1 MENTNNVG
9 VGSRVTNERKKRI
22 RKGAKSNFF
31 ILLAIFIF
39 YLVIAWL
46 LILSGDDWAWGGD
59 IGQARLDN
67 HFDAYNGRYF
77 GNIIEM
83 IITRNL
89 FARLL
94 IYSIVNTGTVF
105 LIREILN
112 RKVAYVYCF
121 LLILLLPVS
130 FYSQTYGWLAGFANY
145 NTSTFLFL
153 LIIYLVQKNRDSIF
167 LCVSIL
173 VLALLTQLF
182 IENVAIASIL
192 IAGIGLLAAFIFKE
206 RVLSYLSW
214 LAGSTIGASIMF
226 SNSAYHIENN
236 MRGFSN
242 ADLNT
247 FSSMLLTDWTEL
259 YVKQNALLLLF
270 FSIVMYLLAEK
281 KTLGKLLLYFFPSS
295 YFMLRYLLEI
305 TWRQQSMPVLII
317 ELFLIFIF
325 LTSLLFAISKAS
337 IPLSS
342 KRRAFSY
349 ITISLLLVAPFLI
362 VTPYG
367 PRNIL
372 TSYVFLGLALFEL
385 ILHTKINLA
394 DRRNQKVALTFVF
407 CISLF
412 FIGMHGV
419 NRYEESQRILH
430 LKQELN
436 TNQTEV
442 NLKRLPYEFIGHDLT
457 PPDGS
462 VQSDRQKVHYNI
474 SLNTKFNI
482 ENYSDPSLDE
492 LLENK

>member
-1 MENTNNVG
+1 MTK
-9 VGSRVTNERKKRI
+9 ERKKRI
-22 RKGAKSNFF
+22 RKGAQSNFF
-31 ILLAIFIF
+31 TLLTIFIF

-182 IENVAIASIL
+182 IENLTIASIL
-192 IAGIGLLAAFIFKE
+192 IAGIGLITAIMLNEQI
-206 RVLSYLSW
+206 LPYISW
-214 LAGSTIGASIMF
+214 LAGAVVGAFIMF
-226 SNSAYHIENN
+226 SNSAYHMENN

-242 ADLNT
+242 ADLHT
-247 FSSMLLTDWTEL
+247 FNSTLLTEWSEL
-259 YVKQNALLLLF
+259 YVKQNALLLVL
-270 FSIVMYLLAEK
+270 FSIAMYLLSK
-281 KTLGKLLLYFFPSS
+281 NKTLEKSLLFFIPSG
-295 YFMLRYLLEI
+295 YFMLRYLFNI
-305 TWRQQSMPVLII
+305 SWQQQPMVVLVFELLLII
-317 ELFLIFIF
+317 TFLGTLIVV
-325 LTSLLFAISKAS
+325 ISQS
-337 IPLSS
+337 QIPFSS
-342 KRRAFSY
+342 KRRSFSY
-349 ITISLLLVAPFLI
+349 IIISLLLIAPFLI

-385 ILHTKINLA
+385 LRYTKIDFTSRWSKKIALILVACLA
-394 DRRNQKVALTFVF
+394 
-407 CISLF
+407 LF
-412 FIGMHGV
+412 FLDLHGI
-419 NRYEESQRILH
+419 NKFEDSQRIAQ
-430 LKQELN
+430 LKQEVN
-436 TNQTEV
+436 SGEEEV
-442 NLKRLPYEFIGHDLT
+442 ELKRLPYEFIGHDLT

-462 VQSDRQKVHYNI
+462 VQGDRQKMHHNI
-474 SLNTKFNI
+474 SLDTRFNI
-482 ENYSDPSLDE
+482 VNYHDSSLDK
-492 LLENK
+492 LLENEQ